1 MSVAKIYSRK
11 VERNINFATT
21 DKLIEELDIFE
32 KQMGWSIFEILKILE
47 EKKADSLSITKEKPF
62 HYFYARL
69 SEKTILIRL
78 QTSEKETEFRLP
90 IATLKRNKK

>member
-1 MSVAKIYSRK
+1 MSVSKVYSRK
-11 VERNINFATT
+11 VQKGISFATS
-21 DKLIEELDIFE
+21 DGLIEELNIFQ
-32 KQMGWSIFEILKILE
+32 KQIGWSIFEILKVLE

-69 SEKTILIRL
+69 SGKTILVRL

-90 IATLKRNKK
+90 IATLKREQ